1 MRGNAHPM
9 SGWLLLFIIG
19 ASVPR
24 LYQKD
29 SQISGY
35 QTFASPDGDSQFTY
49 PGSYALY
56 TGSVCGPEPAIA
68 CVVFPE
74 SRYTGTNFAG
84 ASFAEREID
93 EATTKSTC
101 LTSPMRAVN
110 VPEFDI
116 ATKDPKRIINRV
128 SFLHGISVSVGS
140 GTAVTTDVYRAFH
153 KGKCYELSL
162 DLATTQ
168 FAYYPPGTVKEF
180 TDEDRVRH
188 ELTTILDSFRFLK

>member
-1 MRGNAHPM
+1 M

-19 ASVPR
+19 VSVPR
-24 LYQKD
+24 PYQND
-29 SQISGY
+29 SQSSGHPI
-35 QTFASPDGDSQFTY
+35 FLSPDGTSQFTY
-49 PGSYALY
+49 PGAYALF
-56 TGSVCGPEPAIA
+56 TGKACEPEPAIA

-74 SRYTGTNFAG
+74 SRYPGTTFVG
-84 ASFAEREID
+84 ASFDEREID

-101 LTSPMRAVN
+101 LRSPMRAVN

-140 GTAVTTDVYRAFH
+140 GTATTTDVYRAFH
-153 KGKCYELSL
+153 NGKCYELSL
-162 DLATTQ
+162 NFATTQ
-168 FAYYPPGTVKEF
+168 FANYPTGTVKEF
-180 TDEDRVRH
+180 TDEDRIRH